1 MTYTNLLSFIAG
13 SHFAYVLSCCL
24 LCSWSCF
31 HSWNS
36 FRPSLLWKKA
46 MISGRKVLTI
56 ASSSCFGTPLFVS
69 DEGGTSSIWIS
80 FLSVW
85 IVAIRQR
92 FYLCRSFLL
101 LDLDRLCPSGGGF
114 VIHFSSEICFCYLER
129 VSENEIASCVKLE
142 DTQDYESFVFNYL
155 SIRYYNKFEHICQV
169 FGVEP
174 SLVSS
179 FSHAEL
185 LFIAVRRF
193 LCIAPKYLKSD
204 LCHNRKNCFIE
215 FFTCRPS
222 GRFFLDYAQ

>member
-101 LDLDRLCPSGGGF
+101 LDLDKLCPSGDRF
-114 VIHFSSEICFCYLER
+114 VIHFSSEIWFCLFWK
-129 VSENEIASCVKLE
+129 SNWKWNSLM
-142 DTQDYESFVFNYL
+142 
-155 SIRYYNKFEHICQV
+155 CQV
-169 FGVEP
+169 GWHTR
-174 SLVSS
+174 LWIICIQLS
-179 FSHAEL
+179 FYPIL
-185 LFIAVRRF
+185 
-193 LCIAPKYLKSD
+193 
-204 LCHNRKNCFIE
+204 
-215 FFTCRPS
+215 
-222 GRFFLDYAQ
+222 

>member
-1 MTYTNLLSFIAG
+1 
-13 SHFAYVLSCCL
+13 
-24 LCSWSCF
+24 
-31 HSWNS
+31 
-36 FRPSLLWKKA
+36 
-46 MISGRKVLTI
+46 MISGRKVL
-56 ASSSCFGTPLFVS
+56 ANDSSSYFGTPLFVS
-69 DEGGTSSIWIS
+69 GDGGNPFRSSLLITLL
-80 FLSVW
+80 FA
-85 IVAIRQR
+85 AIRQR

-193 LCIAPKYLKSD
+193 LCIAPQYLKSD

>member
-69 DEGGTSSIWIS
+69 DEGGTSSIRIS

-101 LDLDRLCPSGGGF
+101 LGSDRLCPSGDGF
-114 VIHFSSEICFCYLER
+114 VIHFSSEIRFCYLER
-129 VSENEIASCVKLE
+129 VTENKIASCVKQV
-142 DTQDYESFVFNYL
+142 DKQDYESTVFSYL
-155 SIRYYNKFEHICQV
+155 SVCYYI
-169 FGVEP
+169 
-174 SLVSS
+174 LVLT
-179 FSHAEL
+179 E
-185 LFIAVRRF
+185 
-193 LCIAPKYLKSD
+193 
-204 LCHNRKNCFIE
+204 
-215 FFTCRPS
+215 
-222 GRFFLDYAQ
+222 